1 MNYSKILFFLLMI
14 FSNLIAISSNSWLLT
29 WMGLEINTL
38 SFLTFIYNKNNIISN
53 EMSIKYFMI
62 QSMSSINLMFFIFLL
77 NLNYSWNFLFYFN
90 NASMILI
97 FISLLFKVGSA
108 PFHFWMINLINA
120 MSWKTLFI
128 FFTIQKIPLLILIS
142 YYMNNKLMFLTIL
155 INCFFGS
162 IGGLNVTDTRKIIT
176 YSSIYN
182 FSWMFSSLMI
192 SEILFFLFMLIY
204 SILLLN
210 LVMMFHLLNLNNLN
224 QLFTIKT
231 KSLLSFSLM
240 ISLLSLAGLPPFLGF
255 LGKWMISFMFIQFN
269 NFFILIV
276 IMFSLINLYYY
287 IQLFYPIIFLNKIE
301 IKWINN
307 PMSKINYKIKIWSF
321 LFLSLFSMSLLLFM
335 FMMF

>member
-1 MNYSKILFFLLMI
+1 MNYSKILFFSLMI
-14 FSNLIAISSNSWLLT
+14 FSNLISISSNSWLLT

-38 SFLTFIYNKNNIISN
+38 SFLTFVYNKNNIISN

-62 QSMSSINLMFFIFLL
+62 QSISSINLMFFIFLL
-77 NLNYSWNFLFYFN
+77 NLNYSWNIFFN
-90 NASMILI
+90 LNNVSEILI
-97 FISLLFKVGSA
+97 LISLLFKVGSA
-108 PFHFWMINLINA
+108 PFHFWMINLVDA
-120 MSWKTLFI
+120 MKWKTLFI
-128 FFTIQKIPLLILIS
+128 FFTIQKIPLLILIT
-142 YYMNNKLMFLTIL
+142 YYMNNKLMLLMIIL
-155 INCFFGS
+155 NCFFGS
-162 IGGLNVTDTRKIIT
+162 IGGLNVTNTRKIIT

-182 FSWMFSSLMI
+182 FSWMLSSLMI
-192 SEILFFLFMLIY
+192 NEILFFMFMVIY

-210 LVMMFHLLNLNNLN
+210 LIFMFHLMNLNNLN
-224 QLFTIKT
+224 QLFIFKT
-231 KSLLSFSLM
+231 KNLLTFSLM

-255 LGKWMISFMFIQFN
+255 LGKWMISFLFIQLN

-307 PMSKINYKIKIWSF
+307 LNYKINYKIKIWLS
-321 LFLSLFSMSLLLFM
+321 LFLSLFSISLMLFM